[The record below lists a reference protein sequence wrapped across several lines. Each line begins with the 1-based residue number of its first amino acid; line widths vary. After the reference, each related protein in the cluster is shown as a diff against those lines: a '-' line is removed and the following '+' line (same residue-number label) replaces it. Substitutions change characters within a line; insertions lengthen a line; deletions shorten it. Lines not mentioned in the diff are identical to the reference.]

1 MEKLRVIYITGWW
14 HSGGTI
20 LSRILGNSEDAVYVG
35 ELRDYWRIRFLNYDI
50 CSCGES
56 FSDCEFWQEVSKK
69 HLSVFPS
76 INYKKLKNEFNEI
89 ENWSNYFKLRSLI
102 RNKKDNP
109 LKSTVEKYL
118 AHNVQLYENISQITG
133 KKIIVDSSRNLGRL
147 LTLLSSDKIEMYTI
161 NITRDPRAAINSLIQ
176 KDIRNYNENR
186 QSTILNI
193 LNWNIKNILT
203 LDIMKNIDADMGEN
217 IFYKDFSM
225 YPAQTLQMLE
235 KRLKLPLNYEVVNGQ
250 CSINLEGGHIISG
263 NRNKFNTGK
272 TKIIRDIKW
281 KKRLGKFHKV
291 LISIGSLP
299 LYKYLV
305 RKK

>member
-1 MEKLRVIYITGWW
+1 
-14 HSGGTI
+14 
-20 LSRILGNSEDAVYVG
+20 
-35 ELRDYWRIRFLNYDI
+35 
-50 CSCGES
+50 
-56 FSDCEFWQEVSKK
+56 
-69 HLSVFPS
+69 
-76 INYKKLKNEFNEI
+76 
-89 ENWSNYFKLRSLI
+89 
-102 RNKKDNP
+102 
-109 LKSTVEKYL
+109 
-118 AHNVQLYENISQITG
+118 
-133 KKIIVDSSRNLGRL
+133 
-147 LTLLSSDKIEMYTI
+147 
-161 NITRDPRAAINSLIQ
+161 
-176 KDIRNYNENR
+176 
-186 QSTILNI
+186 
-193 LNWNIKNILT
+193 
-203 LDIMKNIDADMGEN
+203 MKNIDADMGEN

>member
-1 MEKLRVIYITGWW
+1 M
-14 HSGGTI
+14 
-20 LSRILGNSEDAVYVG
+20 AV
-35 ELRDYWRIRFLNYDI
+35 
-50 CSCGES
+50 
-56 FSDCEFWQEVSKK
+56 SDKDL
-69 HLSVFPS
+69 LSVQEARQCVEQAYEAYKTWSTATQQQVDQVCAAMVQAAFLGAERLGRMAADETGFGVPEH
-76 INYKKLKNEFNEI
+76 KKLKNEFNEI